1 MKKDQYFNLEVNLL
15 NDDNIAGMMSE
26 LDAAE
31 ALGIYVMLLL
41 HLRTK
46 DNYEASCTPLL
57 LRAFARRYDLEL
69 DMLEKVL
76 HDYNLF
82 EVDEERQTFRAPYL
96 DRVMQRLE
104 EKWRMDTENG
114 KKGGRPKKRAKCAE
128 TPATKGRKPNETQE
142 RREEEK
148 IGIAAVVNNSSNT
161 LAGGAADAA
170 TVVEE
175 IPAMAATGN
184 SGTAESSGIRGTSEI
199 TVIPETEEKIS
210 ATGTSRVSEITGD
223 SGSSGSSRVSEIT
236 GDSGSS
242 GSSRASEIMGASG
255 SSRSSRAS
263 EITGASE
270 SSRTSRTS
278 ETSEVRTA
286 SSVPVERGMRIR
298 AVDEEGQQP
307 LQPVLSWEVLVDR
320 LADSRLYM
328 ELAGQRSG
336 LGRLFI
342 DHQQQI
348 IGLFKKHILL
358 YGKEGGLLFFEDV
371 KRYFSN
377 YIAAGSPTCRMLREE
392 LMREIKERES
402 RDVSRFESIVDGKR
416 MYLGRLIPDSA
427 PPRPDNSAVWDDA
440 HKRWG
445 H

>member
-57 LRAFARRYDLEL
+57 LRAFARRHDLEL

-148 IGIAAVVNNSSNT
+148 IGITPVVNNSSNT

-170 TVVEE
+170 TVVAE
-175 IPAMAATGN
+175 IPAAA
-184 SGTAESSGIRGTSEI
+184 
-199 TVIPETEEKIS
+199 
-210 ATGTSRVSEITGD
+210 
-223 SGSSGSSRVSEIT
+223 
-236 GDSGSS
+236 
-242 GSSRASEIMGASG
+242 ASG
-255 SSRSSRAS
+255 
-263 EITGASE
+263 
-270 SSRTSRTS
+270 
-278 ETSEVRTA
+278 TSEVRTA
-286 SSVPVERGMRIR
+286 SSVPVGRGMRIR

-307 LQPVLSWEVLVDR
+307 LQPVLSWETLVDR

-358 YGKEGGLLFFEDV
+358 YGKESGLLFFEDV

-402 RDVSRFESIVDGKR
+402 RDVSRFESVVDGKR

>member
-148 IGIAAVVNNSSNT
+148 IGITPVVNNSSNT

-170 TVVEE
+170 MVV
-175 IPAMAATGN
+175 A
-184 SGTAESSGIRGTSEI
+184 
-199 TVIPETEEKIS
+199 ETEEKIS
-210 ATGTSRVSEITGD
+210 ATG
-223 SGSSGSSRVSEIT
+223 
-236 GDSGSS
+236 
-242 GSSRASEIMGASG
+242 ASG
-255 SSRSSRAS
+255 
-263 EITGASE
+263 
-270 SSRTSRTS
+270 TS

-286 SSVPVERGMRIR
+286 SSVPVGRGMRIR

-307 LQPVLSWEVLVDR
+307 LQPVLSWETLVDR

-358 YGKEGGLLFFEDV
+358 YGKESGLLFFEDV

-402 RDVSRFESIVDGKR
+402 RDVSRFESVVDGKR

>member
-57 LRAFARRYDLEL
+57 LRAFARRHDLEL

-148 IGIAAVVNNSSNT
+148 IGITPVVNNSSNT

-170 TVVEE
+170 TVVTG
-175 IPAMAATGN
+175 IPETAATGN
-184 SGTAESSGIRGTSEI
+184 SGAAESSGIKGTSGM

-210 ATGTSRVSEITGD
+210 A
-223 SGSSGSSRVSEIT
+223 
-236 GDSGSS
+236 
-242 GSSRASEIMGASG
+242 AAASG
-255 SSRSSRAS
+255 
-263 EITGASE
+263 
-270 SSRTSRTS
+270 
-278 ETSEVRTA
+278 TSEVRTA
-286 SSVPVERGMRIR
+286 SSVPVGRGMRIR

-307 LQPVLSWEVLVDR
+307 LQPVLSWETLVDR

-358 YGKEGGLLFFEDV
+358 YGKESGLLFFEDV

-402 RDVSRFESIVDGKR
+402 KDVSRFESIVDGKR

>member
-31 ALGIYVMLLL
+31 ALGVYVMLLL

-57 LRAFARRYDLEL
+57 LRAFARRHDLEL

-148 IGIAAVVNNSSNT
+148 IGITPVVNNSSNT

-170 TVVEE
+170 TVVAE
-175 IPAMAATGN
+175 IPAAAATGT
-184 SGTAESSGIRGTSEI
+184 SGSSRTSESSRTSRTSGM

-210 ATGTSRVSEITGD
+210 A
-223 SGSSGSSRVSEIT
+223 
-236 GDSGSS
+236 
-242 GSSRASEIMGASG
+242 AAASG
-255 SSRSSRAS
+255 
-263 EITGASE
+263 
-270 SSRTSRTS
+270 
-278 ETSEVRTA
+278 TSEVRTA
-286 SSVPVERGMRIR
+286 SSVPVGRGMRIR

-307 LQPVLSWEVLVDR
+307 LQPVLSWETLVDR

-358 YGKEGGLLFFEDV
+358 YGKESGLLFFEDV

-402 RDVSRFESIVDGKR
+402 RDVSRFESVVDGKR

>member
-57 LRAFARRYDLEL
+57 LRAFARRHDLEL

-148 IGIAAVVNNSSNT
+148 IGITPVVNNSSNT
-161 LAGGAADAA
+161 LAGGATDAA
-170 TVVEE
+170 MVVAE
-175 IPAMAATGN
+175 IPAAAATGN
-184 SGTAESSGIRGTSEI
+184 SGSSRTSRTSEM

-210 ATGTSRVSEITGD
+210 A
-223 SGSSGSSRVSEIT
+223 SG
-236 GDSGSS
+236 
-242 GSSRASEIMGASG
+242 
-255 SSRSSRAS
+255 
-263 EITGASE
+263 
-270 SSRTSRTS
+270 
-278 ETSEVRTA
+278 TSEVRTA
-286 SSVPVERGMRIR
+286 SSVPVGRGMRIR

-307 LQPVLSWEVLVDR
+307 LQPVLSWETLVDR

-358 YGKEGGLLFFEDV
+358 YGKESGLLFFEDV

-402 RDVSRFESIVDGKR
+402 RDVSRFEGVVDGKR

>member
-57 LRAFARRYDLEL
+57 LRAFARRHDLEL

-148 IGIAAVVNNSSNT
+148 IGITPVVNNSSNT

-170 TVVEE
+170 TVVAE
-175 IPAMAATGN
+175 IPAAGATGN
-184 SGTAESSGIRGTSEI
+184 SESSRTSGSSGSSRTSGSSESSRTSRTSEM

-210 ATGTSRVSEITGD
+210 A
-223 SGSSGSSRVSEIT
+223 SG
-236 GDSGSS
+236 
-242 GSSRASEIMGASG
+242 
-255 SSRSSRAS
+255 
-263 EITGASE
+263 
-270 SSRTSRTS
+270 TS

-286 SSVPVERGMRIR
+286 SSVPVGRGMRIR

-307 LQPVLSWEVLVDR
+307 LQPVLSWETLVDR

-358 YGKEGGLLFFEDV
+358 YGKESGLLFFEDV

-402 RDVSRFESIVDGKR
+402 RDVSRFESVVDGKR

>member
-148 IGIAAVVNNSSNT
+148 IGITPVVNNSSNT

-170 TVVEE
+170 MVVAE
-175 IPAMAATGN
+175 IPAAAATGN
-184 SGTAESSGIRGTSEI
+184 SGSSGASESSRTSRTSEM

-210 ATGTSRVSEITGD
+210 ATGTSRASEITGD
-223 SGSSGSSRVSEIT
+223 SGSSGTSRT
-236 GDSGSS
+236 
-242 GSSRASEIMGASG
+242 SEIMGASG
-255 SSRSSRAS
+255 SS
-263 EITGASE
+263 G
-270 SSRTSRTS
+270 TSRTS

-307 LQPVLSWEVLVDR
+307 LQPVLSWETLVDR

-358 YGKEGGLLFFEDV
+358 YGKESGLLFFEDV

>member
-57 LRAFARRYDLEL
+57 LRAFARRHDLEL

-114 KKGGRPKKRAKCAE
+114 KKGGRPKKRA
-128 TPATKGRKPNETQE
+128 PATKGRKPNETQE

-148 IGIAAVVNNSSNT
+148 IGITPVVNNSSNT
-161 LAGGAADAA
+161 LAGGATDAA
-170 TVVEE
+170 MVVAE
-175 IPAMAATGN
+175 IPAAAATGN
-184 SGTAESSGIRGTSEI
+184 SGSSRTSRTSEM

-210 ATGTSRVSEITGD
+210 A
-223 SGSSGSSRVSEIT
+223 SG
-236 GDSGSS
+236 
-242 GSSRASEIMGASG
+242 
-255 SSRSSRAS
+255 
-263 EITGASE
+263 
-270 SSRTSRTS
+270 TS

-286 SSVPVERGMRIR
+286 SSVPVGRGMRIR

-307 LQPVLSWEVLVDR
+307 LQPVLSWETLVDR

-358 YGKEGGLLFFEDV
+358 YGKESGLLFFEDV

-402 RDVSRFESIVDGKR
+402 RDVSRFESVVDGKR
-416 MYLGRLIPDSA
+416 MYLGRLIPNSA

>member
-57 LRAFARRYDLEL
+57 LRAFARRHDLEL

-148 IGIAAVVNNSSNT
+148 IGITPVVNNSSNT

-170 TVVEE
+170 MVVAE
-175 IPAMAATGN
+175 IPAAAATGN
-184 SGTAESSGIRGTSEI
+184 SGSSGASGSSRTSRTSGM

-210 ATGTSRVSEITGD
+210 A
-223 SGSSGSSRVSEIT
+223 SG
-236 GDSGSS
+236 
-242 GSSRASEIMGASG
+242 
-255 SSRSSRAS
+255 
-263 EITGASE
+263 
-270 SSRTSRTS
+270 TS

-286 SSVPVERGMRIR
+286 SSVPVGRGMRIR

-307 LQPVLSWEVLVDR
+307 LQPVLSWETLVDR

-358 YGKEGGLLFFEDV
+358 YGKESGLLFFEDV

-402 RDVSRFESIVDGKR
+402 RDVSRFESVVDGKR

>member
-148 IGIAAVVNNSSNT
+148 IGITPVVNNSSNT
-161 LAGGAADAA
+161 PAGEAADAD
-170 TVVEE
+170 TVVAE
-175 IPAMAATGN
+175 N
-184 SGTAESSGIRGTSEI
+184 SGAVESSRIRGTSGK
-199 TVIPETEEKIS
+199 TVIPETGEKIS
-210 ATGTSRVSEITGD
+210 ATRT
-223 SGSSGSSRVSEIT
+223 
-236 GDSGSS
+236 
-242 GSSRASEIMGASG
+242 
-255 SSRSSRAS
+255 SRAS

-270 SSRTSRTS
+270 SSRTSRASEITGDSESSGTSRVSEITGSSRTSRASEITGASGSSRTSRAS

-286 SSVPVERGMRIR
+286 SSVPVGRGMRIR

-307 LQPVLSWEVLVDR
+307 LQPVLSWETLVDR

-402 RDVSRFESIVDGKR
+402 KDVSRFESIVDGKR

>member
-57 LRAFARRYDLEL
+57 LRAFARRHDLEL

-148 IGIAAVVNNSSNT
+148 IGITPVVNNSSNT

-170 TVVEE
+170 TVVAE
-175 IPAMAATGN
+175 IPAAGTSRT
-184 SGTAESSGIRGTSEI
+184 SGSSRASESSRTSRASEM

-210 ATGTSRVSEITGD
+210 A
-223 SGSSGSSRVSEIT
+223 
-236 GDSGSS
+236 
-242 GSSRASEIMGASG
+242 AAASG
-255 SSRSSRAS
+255 
-263 EITGASE
+263 
-270 SSRTSRTS
+270 
-278 ETSEVRTA
+278 TSEVRTA
-286 SSVPVERGMRIR
+286 SSVPLGRGMRIR

-307 LQPVLSWEVLVDR
+307 LQPVLSWETLVDR

-358 YGKEGGLLFFEDV
+358 YGKESGLLFFEDV

-402 RDVSRFESIVDGKR
+402 RDVSRFESVVDGKR

>member
-148 IGIAAVVNNSSNT
+148 IGITPVVNNSSNT

-170 TVVEE
+170 TVVAG
-175 IPAMAATGN
+175 IPETAATGN
-184 SGTAESSGIRGTSEI
+184 SGAAESSGIKGTSGM

-210 ATGTSRVSEITGD
+210 ATGTSRA
-223 SGSSGSSRVSEIT
+223 SEIT

-255 SSRSSRAS
+255 SSRTSRA
-263 EITGASE
+263 
-270 SSRTSRTS
+270 S

-286 SSVPVERGMRIR
+286 SSVPVGRGMRIR

-307 LQPVLSWEVLVDR
+307 LQPVLSWETLVDR

-402 RDVSRFESIVDGKR
+402 KDVSRFESIVDGKR

>member
-57 LRAFARRYDLEL
+57 LRAFARRHDLEL

-148 IGIAAVVNNSSNT
+148 IGITPVVNNSSNT

-170 TVVEE
+170 TVVAE
-175 IPAMAATGN
+175 IPAAGTSRT
-184 SGTAESSGIRGTSEI
+184 SGSSESSGTSRTSGNSESSRTSRASEM

-210 ATGTSRVSEITGD
+210 A
-223 SGSSGSSRVSEIT
+223 
-236 GDSGSS
+236 
-242 GSSRASEIMGASG
+242 AAASG
-255 SSRSSRAS
+255 
-263 EITGASE
+263 
-270 SSRTSRTS
+270 
-278 ETSEVRTA
+278 TSEVRTA
-286 SSVPVERGMRIR
+286 SSVPVGRGMRIR

-307 LQPVLSWEVLVDR
+307 LQPVLSWETLVDR

-358 YGKEGGLLFFEDV
+358 YGKESGLLFFEDV

-402 RDVSRFESIVDGKR
+402 RDVSRFESVVDGKR

>member
-57 LRAFARRYDLEL
+57 LRAFARRHDLEL

-148 IGIAAVVNNSSNT
+148 IGITPVVNNSSNT

-170 TVVEE
+170 MVV
-175 IPAMAATGN
+175 A
-184 SGTAESSGIRGTSEI
+184 
-199 TVIPETEEKIS
+199 ETEEKIS
-210 ATGTSRVSEITGD
+210 A
-223 SGSSGSSRVSEIT
+223 SGS
-236 GDSGSS
+236 
-242 GSSRASEIMGASG
+242 
-255 SSRSSRAS
+255 
-263 EITGASE
+263 
-270 SSRTSRTS
+270 S

-286 SSVPVERGMRIR
+286 SSVPVGRGMRIR

-307 LQPVLSWEVLVDR
+307 LQPVLSWETLVDR

-358 YGKEGGLLFFEDV
+358 YGKESGLLFFEDV

-402 RDVSRFESIVDGKR
+402 KDVSRFESIVDGKR

>member
-148 IGIAAVVNNSSNT
+148 IGITPVVNNSSNT

-170 TVVEE
+170 MVVAE
-175 IPAMAATGN
+175 IPAAAATGN
-184 SGTAESSGIRGTSEI
+184 SGSSRTSESSRTSRTSEM

-210 ATGTSRVSEITGD
+210 A
-223 SGSSGSSRVSEIT
+223 SG
-236 GDSGSS
+236 
-242 GSSRASEIMGASG
+242 
-255 SSRSSRAS
+255 
-263 EITGASE
+263 
-270 SSRTSRTS
+270 TS

-286 SSVPVERGMRIR
+286 SSVPVGRGMRIR

-307 LQPVLSWEVLVDR
+307 LQPVLSWETLVDR

-358 YGKEGGLLFFEDV
+358 YGKESGLLFFEDV

-402 RDVSRFESIVDGKR
+402 RDVSRFESVVDGKR

>member
-1 MKKDQYFNLEVNLL
+1 
-15 NDDNIAGMMSE
+15 
-26 LDAAE
+26 
-31 ALGIYVMLLL
+31 
-41 HLRTK
+41 
-46 DNYEASCTPLL
+46 
-57 LRAFARRYDLEL
+57 
-69 DMLEKVL
+69 MLEKVL

-148 IGIAAVVNNSSNT
+148 IGITPVVNNSSNT

-170 TVVEE
+170 MVV
-175 IPAMAATGN
+175 A
-184 SGTAESSGIRGTSEI
+184 
-199 TVIPETEEKIS
+199 ETEEKIS
-210 ATGTSRVSEITGD
+210 A
-223 SGSSGSSRVSEIT
+223 SGS
-236 GDSGSS
+236 
-242 GSSRASEIMGASG
+242 
-255 SSRSSRAS
+255 
-263 EITGASE
+263 
-270 SSRTSRTS
+270 S

-286 SSVPVERGMRIR
+286 SSVPVGRGMRIR

-307 LQPVLSWEVLVDR
+307 LQPVLSWETLVDR

-358 YGKEGGLLFFEDV
+358 YGKESGLLFFEDV

-402 RDVSRFESIVDGKR
+402 RDVSRFESVVDGKR

>member
-57 LRAFARRYDLEL
+57 LRAFARRHDLEL

-148 IGIAAVVNNSSNT
+148 IGITPVVNNSSNT
-161 LAGGAADAA
+161 LAGGATDAA
-170 TVVEE
+170 MVVAE
-175 IPAMAATGN
+175 IPAAAATGN
-184 SGTAESSGIRGTSEI
+184 SGSSRTSRTSEM

-210 ATGTSRVSEITGD
+210 A
-223 SGSSGSSRVSEIT
+223 SG
-236 GDSGSS
+236 
-242 GSSRASEIMGASG
+242 
-255 SSRSSRAS
+255 
-263 EITGASE
+263 
-270 SSRTSRTS
+270 TS

-286 SSVPVERGMRIR
+286 SSVPVGRGMRIR

-307 LQPVLSWEVLVDR
+307 LQPVLSWKTLVDR

-358 YGKEGGLLFFEDV
+358 YGKESGLLFFEDV

-402 RDVSRFESIVDGKR
+402 RDVSRFESVVDGKR
-416 MYLGRLIPDSA
+416 MYLGRLIPNSA

>member
-57 LRAFARRYDLEL
+57 LRAFARRHDLEL

-148 IGIAAVVNNSSNT
+148 IGITPVVNNSSNT

-170 TVVEE
+170 TVVAE
-175 IPAMAATGN
+175 IPAAAATGN
-184 SGTAESSGIRGTSEI
+184 SRNSGASESSRTSRTSGM

-210 ATGTSRVSEITGD
+210 ATGTS
-223 SGSSGSSRVSEIT
+223 
-236 GDSGSS
+236 
-242 GSSRASEIMGASG
+242 
-255 SSRSSRAS
+255 
-263 EITGASE
+263 
-270 SSRTSRTS
+270 

-286 SSVPVERGMRIR
+286 SSVPVGRGMRIR

-307 LQPVLSWEVLVDR
+307 LQPVLSWETLVDR

-358 YGKEGGLLFFEDV
+358 YGKESGLLFFEDV

-402 RDVSRFESIVDGKR
+402 RDVSRFESVVDGKR

>member
-57 LRAFARRYDLEL
+57 LRAFARRHDLEL

-148 IGIAAVVNNSSNT
+148 IGITPVVNNSSNT

-210 ATGTSRVSEITGD
+210 A
-223 SGSSGSSRVSEIT
+223 SGS
-236 GDSGSS
+236 
-242 GSSRASEIMGASG
+242 
-255 SSRSSRAS
+255 
-263 EITGASE
+263 
-270 SSRTSRTS
+270 S

-286 SSVPVERGMRIR
+286 SSVPVGRGMRIR

-307 LQPVLSWEVLVDR
+307 LQPVLSWETLVDR

-402 RDVSRFESIVDGKR
+402 RDVSRFESVVDGKR

>member
-57 LRAFARRYDLEL
+57 LRAFARRHDLEL

-148 IGIAAVVNNSSNT
+148 IGITPVVNNSSNT

-170 TVVEE
+170 TVVAE
-175 IPAMAATGN
+175 IPAAAATGD
-184 SGTAESSGIRGTSEI
+184 SGSSESSRTSRASEM

-210 ATGTSRVSEITGD
+210 A
-223 SGSSGSSRVSEIT
+223 SG
-236 GDSGSS
+236 
-242 GSSRASEIMGASG
+242 
-255 SSRSSRAS
+255 
-263 EITGASE
+263 
-270 SSRTSRTS
+270 TS

-286 SSVPVERGMRIR
+286 SSVPVGRGMRIR

-307 LQPVLSWEVLVDR
+307 LQPVLSWETLVDR

-358 YGKEGGLLFFEDV
+358 YGKESGLLFFEDV

-402 RDVSRFESIVDGKR
+402 RDVSRFESVVDGKR

>member
-57 LRAFARRYDLEL
+57 LRAFARRHDLEL

-148 IGIAAVVNNSSNT
+148 IGITPVVNNSSNT

-170 TVVEE
+170 TVVAETEE
-175 IPAMAATGN
+175 KVSATGA
-184 SGTAESSGIRGTSEI
+184 SGSSGSSESSGTSRTSGSSESSRTSRASEM

-210 ATGTSRVSEITGD
+210 ATG
-223 SGSSGSSRVSEIT
+223 
-236 GDSGSS
+236 
-242 GSSRASEIMGASG
+242 ASG
-255 SSRSSRAS
+255 
-263 EITGASE
+263 
-270 SSRTSRTS
+270 TS

-286 SSVPVERGMRIR
+286 SSVPVGRGMRIR

-307 LQPVLSWEVLVDR
+307 LQPVLSWETLVDR

-358 YGKEGGLLFFEDV
+358 YGKESGLLFFEDV

-402 RDVSRFESIVDGKR
+402 RDVSRFESVVDGKR

>member
-148 IGIAAVVNNSSNT
+148 IGITPVVNNSSNT

-175 IPAMAATGN
+175 N
-184 SGTAESSGIRGTSEI
+184 SGASGISEI
-199 TVIPETEEKIS
+199 TVIPETEEKIYV
-210 ATGTSRVSEITGD
+210 TGI
-223 SGSSGSSRVSEIT
+223 
-236 GDSGSS
+236 
-242 GSSRASEIMGASG
+242 SRASV
-255 SSRSSRAS
+255 
-263 EITGASE
+263 ITGASE
-270 SSRTSRTS
+270 SSRSSRTS

-307 LQPVLSWEVLVDR
+307 LQPVLSWEAVVDR

-358 YGKEGGLLFFEDV
+358 YGKESGLLFFEDV

-402 RDVSRFESIVDGKR
+402 KDVSRFESIVDGKR

>member
-148 IGIAAVVNNSSNT
+148 IGITPVVNNSSNT

-175 IPAMAATGN
+175 N
-184 SGTAESSGIRGTSEI
+184 SGASGISEI
-199 TVIPETEEKIS
+199 TVIPETEEKIYV
-210 ATGTSRVSEITGD
+210 TGI
-223 SGSSGSSRVSEIT
+223 
-236 GDSGSS
+236 
-242 GSSRASEIMGASG
+242 
-255 SSRSSRAS
+255 SRAS

-270 SSRTSRTS
+270 SSRSSRIS

-358 YGKEGGLLFFEDV
+358 YGKESGLLFFEDV

-392 LMREIKERES
+392 LMQEIKERES
-402 RDVSRFESIVDGKR
+402 KDVSRFESIVDGKR

>member
-57 LRAFARRYDLEL
+57 LRAFARRHDLEL

-148 IGIAAVVNNSSNT
+148 IGITPVVNNSSNT

-170 TVVEE
+170 TVVAETEE
-175 IPAMAATGN
+175 KISAAGA
-184 SGTAESSGIRGTSEI
+184 SGSSGSSGSSRTSRASEM

-210 ATGTSRVSEITGD
+210 A
-223 SGSSGSSRVSEIT
+223 SG
-236 GDSGSS
+236 
-242 GSSRASEIMGASG
+242 
-255 SSRSSRAS
+255 
-263 EITGASE
+263 
-270 SSRTSRTS
+270 TS

-286 SSVPVERGMRIR
+286 SSVPVGRGMRIR

-307 LQPVLSWEVLVDR
+307 LQPVLSWETLVDR

-358 YGKEGGLLFFEDV
+358 YGKESGLLFFEDV

-402 RDVSRFESIVDGKR
+402 RDVSRFESVVDGKR

>member
-76 HDYNLF
+76 YDYNLF

-148 IGIAAVVNNSSNT
+148 IGITPVVNNSSNT

-170 TVVEE
+170 TVVTG
-175 IPAMAATGN
+175 ISATAATGN
-184 SGTAESSGIRGTSEI
+184 SGA
-199 TVIPETEEKIS
+199 
-210 ATGTSRVSEITGD
+210 A
-223 SGSSGSSRVSEIT
+223 
-236 GDSGSS
+236 
-242 GSSRASEIMGASG
+242 
-255 SSRSSRAS
+255 
-263 EITGASE
+263 E
-270 SSRTSRTS
+270 SSRTSGIS
-278 ETSEVRTA
+278 EITEVRTA
-286 SSVPVERGMRIR
+286 SSVPVGRGMRIR

-402 RDVSRFESIVDGKR
+402 KDVSRFESIVDGKR

>member
-57 LRAFARRYDLEL
+57 LRAFARRHDLEL

-148 IGIAAVVNNSSNT
+148 IGITPVVNNSSNT
-161 LAGGAADAA
+161 LAGGATDAA
-170 TVVEE
+170 MVVAE
-175 IPAMAATGN
+175 IPAAAATGN
-184 SGTAESSGIRGTSEI
+184 SGSSRTSRTSEM

-210 ATGTSRVSEITGD
+210 A
-223 SGSSGSSRVSEIT
+223 SG
-236 GDSGSS
+236 
-242 GSSRASEIMGASG
+242 
-255 SSRSSRAS
+255 
-263 EITGASE
+263 
-270 SSRTSRTS
+270 TS
-278 ETSEVRTA
+278 ETSEVLTA
-286 SSVPVERGMRIR
+286 SSVPVGRGMRIR

-307 LQPVLSWEVLVDR
+307 LQPVLSWETLVDR

-358 YGKEGGLLFFEDV
+358 YGKESGLLFFEDV

-402 RDVSRFESIVDGKR
+402 RDVSRFESVVDGKR
-416 MYLGRLIPDSA
+416 MYLGRLIPNSA

>member
-57 LRAFARRYDLEL
+57 LRAFARRHDLEL

-148 IGIAAVVNNSSNT
+148 IGITPVVNNSSNT

-170 TVVEE
+170 TVVAE
-175 IPAMAATGN
+175 IPAAAATGT
-184 SGTAESSGIRGTSEI
+184 SGSSRTSESSRTSRTSGM

-210 ATGTSRVSEITGD
+210 A
-223 SGSSGSSRVSEIT
+223 
-236 GDSGSS
+236 
-242 GSSRASEIMGASG
+242 AAASG
-255 SSRSSRAS
+255 
-263 EITGASE
+263 
-270 SSRTSRTS
+270 
-278 ETSEVRTA
+278 TSEVRTA
-286 SSVPVERGMRIR
+286 SSVPVGRGMRIR

-307 LQPVLSWEVLVDR
+307 LQPVLSWETLVDR

-358 YGKEGGLLFFEDV
+358 YGKESGLLFFEDV

-402 RDVSRFESIVDGKR
+402 RDVSRFESVVDGKR

>member
-76 HDYNLF
+76 YDYNLF

-148 IGIAAVVNNSSNT
+148 IGITPVVNNSSNT
-161 LAGGAADAA
+161 PAGEAADAA

-175 IPAMAATGN
+175 IPATAATGN
-184 SGTAESSGIRGTSEI
+184 SGAAGSSGTSGVSEI

-210 ATGTSRVSEITGD
+210 ATGTSR
-223 SGSSGSSRVSEIT
+223 
-236 GDSGSS
+236 
-242 GSSRASEIMGASG
+242 ASEIIGASG
-255 SSRSSRAS
+255 SSGTSRIS
-263 EITGASE
+263 EITGASG

-286 SSVPVERGMRIR
+286 SSVPVGRGMRIR

-402 RDVSRFESIVDGKR
+402 KDVSRFESIVDGKR

>member
-148 IGIAAVVNNSSNT
+148 IGITPVVNNSSNT

-170 TVVEE
+170 TVVTG
-175 IPAMAATGN
+175 IPAPAATGN
-184 SGTAESSGIRGTSEI
+184 SGAAESSGIKGTSGM

-223 SGSSGSSRVSEIT
+223 SGSSGSSR
-236 GDSGSS
+236 
-242 GSSRASEIMGASG
+242 ASEIMGASG
-255 SSRSSRAS
+255 SSRTSRA
-263 EITGASE
+263 
-270 SSRTSRTS
+270 S

-286 SSVPVERGMRIR
+286 SSVPVGRGMRIR

-307 LQPVLSWEVLVDR
+307 LQPVLSWEALVDR

-402 RDVSRFESIVDGKR
+402 KYVSRFESIVDGKR

>member
-57 LRAFARRYDLEL
+57 LRAFARRHDLEL

-148 IGIAAVVNNSSNT
+148 IGITPVVNNSSNT

-170 TVVEE
+170 TVVAE
-175 IPAMAATGN
+175 IPAAAATGN
-184 SGTAESSGIRGTSEI
+184 SGSSGASESSRTSRTSRTSEM

-210 ATGTSRVSEITGD
+210 A
-223 SGSSGSSRVSEIT
+223 SG
-236 GDSGSS
+236 
-242 GSSRASEIMGASG
+242 
-255 SSRSSRAS
+255 
-263 EITGASE
+263 
-270 SSRTSRTS
+270 TS

-286 SSVPVERGMRIR
+286 SSVPVGRGMRIR

-307 LQPVLSWEVLVDR
+307 LQPVLSWETLVDR

-358 YGKEGGLLFFEDV
+358 YGKESGLLFFEDV

-402 RDVSRFESIVDGKR
+402 RDVSRFESVVDGKR

>member
-57 LRAFARRYDLEL
+57 LRAFARRHDLEL

-148 IGIAAVVNNSSNT
+148 IGITPVVNNSSNI

-170 TVVEE
+170 MVVAE
-175 IPAMAATGN
+175 IPAAAATGN
-184 SGTAESSGIRGTSEI
+184 SGSSGASESSRTSRTSEM

-210 ATGTSRVSEITGD
+210 A
-223 SGSSGSSRVSEIT
+223 SGS
-236 GDSGSS
+236 
-242 GSSRASEIMGASG
+242 
-255 SSRSSRAS
+255 
-263 EITGASE
+263 
-270 SSRTSRTS
+270 S

-286 SSVPVERGMRIR
+286 SSVPVGRGMRIR

-307 LQPVLSWEVLVDR
+307 LQPVLSWETLVDR

-358 YGKEGGLLFFEDV
+358 YGKESGLLFFEDV

-402 RDVSRFESIVDGKR
+402 RDVSRFESVVDGKR

>member
-57 LRAFARRYDLEL
+57 LRAFARRHDLEL

-148 IGIAAVVNNSSNT
+148 IGITPVVNNSSNT

-170 TVVEE
+170 TVVAE
-175 IPAMAATGN
+175 IPAA
-184 SGTAESSGIRGTSEI
+184 
-199 TVIPETEEKIS
+199 
-210 ATGTSRVSEITGD
+210 
-223 SGSSGSSRVSEIT
+223 GSSRT
-236 GDSGSS
+236 S
-242 GSSRASEIMGASG
+242 GSSRASESSRTSG
-255 SSRSSRAS
+255 S
-263 EITGASE
+263 SE
-270 SSRTSRTS
+270 SSRTSRASEMTVIPETEDKISASGTS

-286 SSVPVERGMRIR
+286 SSVPVGRGMRIR

-307 LQPVLSWEVLVDR
+307 LQPVLSWETLVDR

-358 YGKEGGLLFFEDV
+358 YGKESGLLFFEDV

-402 RDVSRFESIVDGKR
+402 RDVSRFESVVDGKR

>member
-57 LRAFARRYDLEL
+57 LRAFARRHDLEL

-148 IGIAAVVNNSSNT
+148 IGITPVVNNSSNT

-170 TVVEE
+170 TVVAE
-175 IPAMAATGN
+175 IPAAGTSRTSGSSESSRTSRVSEMTVVAETEEKIFATGA
-184 SGTAESSGIRGTSEI
+184 SGTSGSSRSSRTSRASEM

-210 ATGTSRVSEITGD
+210 A
-223 SGSSGSSRVSEIT
+223 
-236 GDSGSS
+236 
-242 GSSRASEIMGASG
+242 AAASG
-255 SSRSSRAS
+255 
-263 EITGASE
+263 
-270 SSRTSRTS
+270 
-278 ETSEVRTA
+278 TSEVRTA
-286 SSVPVERGMRIR
+286 SSVPVGRGMRIR

-307 LQPVLSWEVLVDR
+307 LQPVLSWETLVDR

-358 YGKEGGLLFFEDV
+358 YGKESGLLFFEDV

-402 RDVSRFESIVDGKR
+402 RDVSRFESVVDGKR

>member
-148 IGIAAVVNNSSNT
+148 IGITPVVNNSSNT

-170 TVVEE
+170 MVVAE
-175 IPAMAATGN
+175 IPAAAATGN
-184 SGTAESSGIRGTSEI
+184 SGASESSRTSRTSGM

-210 ATGTSRVSEITGD
+210 A
-223 SGSSGSSRVSEIT
+223 SGS
-236 GDSGSS
+236 
-242 GSSRASEIMGASG
+242 
-255 SSRSSRAS
+255 
-263 EITGASE
+263 
-270 SSRTSRTS
+270 S

-286 SSVPVERGMRIR
+286 SSVPVGRGMRIR

-307 LQPVLSWEVLVDR
+307 LQPVLSWETLVDR

-358 YGKEGGLLFFEDV
+358 YGKESGLLFFEDV

-402 RDVSRFESIVDGKR
+402 RDVSRFESVVDGKR

>member
-57 LRAFARRYDLEL
+57 LRAFARRHDLEL

-148 IGIAAVVNNSSNT
+148 IGITPVVNNSSNT

-170 TVVEE
+170 MVVAE
-175 IPAMAATGN
+175 IPAAAATGN
-184 SGTAESSGIRGTSEI
+184 SGNSG
-199 TVIPETEEKIS
+199 
-210 ATGTSRVSEITGD
+210 
-223 SGSSGSSRVSEIT
+223 
-236 GDSGSS
+236 
-242 GSSRASEIMGASG
+242 
-255 SSRSSRAS
+255 
-263 EITGASE
+263 
-270 SSRTSRTS
+270 TS

-286 SSVPVERGMRIR
+286 SSVPVGRGMRIR

-307 LQPVLSWEVLVDR
+307 LQPVLSWETLVDR

-358 YGKEGGLLFFEDV
+358 YGKESGLLFFEDV

-402 RDVSRFESIVDGKR
+402 RDVSRFESVVDGKR

>member
-57 LRAFARRYDLEL
+57 LRAFARRHDLEL

-148 IGIAAVVNNSSNT
+148 IGITPVVNNSSNT

-170 TVVEE
+170 MVVAE
-175 IPAMAATGN
+175 IPAAAATGN
-184 SGTAESSGIRGTSEI
+184 SG
-199 TVIPETEEKIS
+199 
-210 ATGTSRVSEITGD
+210 
-223 SGSSGSSRVSEIT
+223 
-236 GDSGSS
+236 
-242 GSSRASEIMGASG
+242 
-255 SSRSSRAS
+255 
-263 EITGASE
+263 
-270 SSRTSRTS
+270 TS

-286 SSVPVERGMRIR
+286 SSVPVGRGMRIR

-307 LQPVLSWEVLVDR
+307 LQPVLSWETLVDR

-358 YGKEGGLLFFEDV
+358 YGKESGLLFFEDV

-402 RDVSRFESIVDGKR
+402 RDVSRFESVVDGKR

>member
-57 LRAFARRYDLEL
+57 LRAFARRHDLEL

-148 IGIAAVVNNSSNT
+148 IGITPVVNNSSNT

-170 TVVEE
+170 TVVAE
-175 IPAMAATGN
+175 IPAAAATGN
-184 SGTAESSGIRGTSEI
+184 SGSSRASESSRTSRTSEM

-210 ATGTSRVSEITGD
+210 A
-223 SGSSGSSRVSEIT
+223 SG
-236 GDSGSS
+236 
-242 GSSRASEIMGASG
+242 
-255 SSRSSRAS
+255 
-263 EITGASE
+263 
-270 SSRTSRTS
+270 TS

-286 SSVPVERGMRIR
+286 SSVPVGRGMRIR

-307 LQPVLSWEVLVDR
+307 LQPVLSWETLVDR

-342 DHQQQI
+342 DHQQPI

-358 YGKEGGLLFFEDV
+358 YGKESGLLFFEDV

-402 RDVSRFESIVDGKR
+402 RDVSRFESVVDGKR

>member
-57 LRAFARRYDLEL
+57 LRAFARRHDLEL

-148 IGIAAVVNNSSNT
+148 IGITPVVNNSSNT

-170 TVVEE
+170 TVVAE
-175 IPAMAATGN
+175 IPAAGATGN
-184 SGTAESSGIRGTSEI
+184 SESSRTSGSSGSSRTSRTSEM

-210 ATGTSRVSEITGD
+210 A
-223 SGSSGSSRVSEIT
+223 SG
-236 GDSGSS
+236 
-242 GSSRASEIMGASG
+242 
-255 SSRSSRAS
+255 
-263 EITGASE
+263 
-270 SSRTSRTS
+270 TS

-286 SSVPVERGMRIR
+286 SFVPVGRGMRIR

-307 LQPVLSWEVLVDR
+307 LQPVLSWETLVDR

-358 YGKEGGLLFFEDV
+358 YGKESGLLFFEDV

-402 RDVSRFESIVDGKR
+402 RDVSRFESVVDGKR

>member
-148 IGIAAVVNNSSNT
+148 IGITPVVNNSSNT

-170 TVVEE
+170 TVVTG
-175 IPAMAATGN
+175 IPETAATGN
-184 SGTAESSGIRGTSEI
+184 SGTAESSGIKGTSEI

-210 ATGTSRVSEITGD
+210 ATGTSRASEIT
-223 SGSSGSSRVSEIT
+223 E
-236 GDSGSS
+236 DSGSS
-242 GSSRASEIMGASG
+242 GSSRASEIMGDSG
-255 SSRSSRAS
+255 
-263 EITGASE
+263 
-270 SSRTSRTS
+270 SSRTSRAS

-307 LQPVLSWEVLVDR
+307 LQPVLSWEALVDR

-402 RDVSRFESIVDGKR
+402 KDVSRFESIVDGKR